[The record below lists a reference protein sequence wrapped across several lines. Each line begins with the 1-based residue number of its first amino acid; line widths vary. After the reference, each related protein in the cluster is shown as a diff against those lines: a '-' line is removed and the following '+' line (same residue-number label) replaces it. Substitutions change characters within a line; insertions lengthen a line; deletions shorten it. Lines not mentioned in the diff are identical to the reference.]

1 MDKIVHRENRYY
13 GGSLMLKSPLT
24 ALFAAASLVCA
35 AAPEF
40 TIVPEPALE
49 VRLGNDTVVA
59 ADNFRISGTPV
70 AISAQRTETVAGD
83 TVINS
88 FGEQSGIP
96 FRREVSVRDG
106 GKEVE
111 ISFLARVPAYSEAA
125 FGKLPDGTS
134 KGVSYEVAIPVERF
148 RKGRYTLITGRSSL
162 TSERSGKGL
171 PPREKVRWLL
181 LQNDRESLIFD
192 CDPRGVNAH
201 GDYGPNGVIGMWQIR
216 HEGDK
221 LLLGI
226 HYTPR
231 LCGGD
236 LCGKL
241 VIHTGDR
248 TAYDARHAHRGYR
261 YFSVLEPERRFVFG
275 AKKFGK
281 DLISADTLDYTAERG
296 FGWSR
301 HGKLDVRTFAPE
313 GAQYSAVA
321 SPEAAAF
328 RTDRLRSGLYLV
340 TVTAGNGTEKSV
352 GPFAIACDG
361 RKAID
366 AVTLAPH
373 SVTEAVFPAW
383 IESGSTTLEFTGS
396 WQIST
401 INLQLLQTG
410 KEDYT
415 FRRGFWRSTKGPYP
429 SVMRHSEHYAEEPR
443 YSTSVTSYPLPEQ
456 GKEMGA
462 PRKAWKFP
470 TLHAKFAS
478 PADDWRGGAVISSQ
492 GTSNGGT
499 FQEFAEPALLERRM
513 NELKNDNINAI
524 LLNGFLARHGFPRH
538 LDRVEKAVADFVEAG
553 HARGMKV
560 LDHQDYSILWDSDS
574 GFRVLIENLPKLQ
587 RTVIGGMPNRGLCP
601 VNPAALAPYMKYI
614 VKHVKNTGIDGIMV
628 DETCF
633 HGLEFCGCAAC
644 RKAFTAETG
653 WHLPVNE
660 LSKDLN
666 NSESVLWRTWLKW
679 RQKKVGDFWYR
690 LKSEVAPFRPDF
702 VVMGYTT
709 HYGMT
714 STYGSKNQGNALEQ
728 LSRTWDFI
736 GTEIMS
742 RNVYGCYRATQG
754 YRKAKNQYRNSLGL
768 PVFGLVYSSGPD
780 WNVLYFGWALNNMN
794 AQTTWE
800 MSGFYCPEG
809 LSNYRLF
816 TVEKGN
822 MNGKT
827 AQPVADVALLFSNP
841 SRDWP
846 RMAAYPPDL
855 FGTSQLLSARHIQHE
870 FLNEMGLRPEVLKRF
885 KVLCLNNVTA
895 LDDAGWAAVG
905 DFVKAGGTLFL
916 TGRTGAVDE
925 NGTTRE
931 LFLPAKFF
939 PGLKLGNKALKSKEF
954 SDGKQTWK
962 VANPI
967 AGAQFIWPK
976 NKVPAGAEVLMTAQ
990 LGKRNDYPALV
1001 KTAYGKGTVYLTPF
1015 LFGVPA
1021 HSSEVTSGK
1030 AVTFVPQPDADELA
1044 NAVLDKVGATRNV
1057 WNPVE
1062 VPAAVLTS
1070 VYRDGKDT
1078 MVHFL
1083 NATESKFKKGDVL
1096 PHILKENP
1104 YPQLEKDIVFE
1115 IPGTYRK
1122 VWAASPDFEKTE
1134 LKGVTARNGVTRVTL
1149 PKKLLKTY
1157 TIVHLEQ

>member
-1 MDKIVHRENRYY
+1 MF
-13 GGSLMLKSPLT
+13 
-24 ALFAAASLVCA
+24 LFACAVSGA
-35 AAPEF
+35 AANDF
-40 TIVPEPALE
+40 TLVSEPTLE
-49 VRLGNDTVVA
+49 VRYGQTPVVT
-59 ADNFRISGTPV
+59 ADRFKISGTPV
-70 AISAQRTETVAGD
+70 AITAQRTETIDGS

-88 FGEQSGIP
+88 FGSQSGVP
-96 FRREVSVRDG
+96 YRREVSVRDG

-111 ISFLARVPAYSEAA
+111 ISFLAKARPYNEAT
-125 FGKLPDGTS
+125 FGKLPDGTP
-134 KGVSYEVAIPVERF
+134 KGLSYEVEIPVERF
-148 RKGRYTLITGRSSL
+148 RKGRYTIITGRSSK
-162 TSERSGKGL
+162 TSEHSGKGL
-171 PPREKVRWLL
+171 PPKEKVRWLL
-181 LQNDRESLIFD
+181 LENDQESLIFD

-201 GDYGPNGVIGMWQIR
+201 GDYGPNSVIGMWQIR
-216 HEGDK
+216 YEGNK

-241 VIHTGDR
+241 IIHTGDR

-261 YFSVLEPERRFVFG
+261 YFSVLESERRFVFG
-275 AKKFGK
+275 ARKFGK
-281 DLISADTLDYTAERG
+281 GLTNAGTLEYNAKRL

-301 HGKLDVRTFAPE
+301 HGELTVRNFAPE

-321 SPEAAAF
+321 GSQPAAF
-328 RTDRLRSGLYLV
+328 RIDNLRSGLYLV
-340 TVTAGNGTEKSV
+340 TVTAGNGAAAPV

-366 AVTLAPH
+366 AVTLAPN
-373 SVTEAVFPAW
+373 SVTEAVFSAW
-383 IESGSTTLEFTGS
+383 IESGSTTLEFSGN

-401 INLQLLQTG
+401 INLQLLQSS

-456 GKEMGA
+456 GKEMAA
-462 PRKAWKFP
+462 PRKAWEFP

-499 FQEFAEPALLERRM
+499 FQEFAEPELLERRM
-513 NELKNDNINAI
+513 NELRNDNINAI

-538 LDRVEKAVADFVEAG
+538 LARVEKAVADFVKAG

-560 LDHQDYSILWDSDS
+560 LDHQDYSILWDADS

-587 RTVIGGMPNRGLCP
+587 RTVIGGMPNRGFCP
-601 VNPAALAPYMKYI
+601 VNPAALDPYMEYI
-614 VKHVKNTGIDGIMV
+614 VKHVRNTGLDGLMI

-633 HGLEFCGCAAC
+633 HGTEFCGCAAC

-653 WHLPVNE
+653 WYLPVNE

-666 NSESVLWRTWLKW
+666 NSASVLWRTWLKW

-690 LKSEVAPFRPDF
+690 LKSEIAPFRPDF

-709 HYGMT
+709 HYGMN
-714 STYGSKNQGNALEQ
+714 STYGSKGQGNALEQ

-754 YRKAKNQYRNSLGL
+754 YRKAKNQFRNSLGI

-827 AQPVADVALLFSNP
+827 AQPVADVALLFSNA

-846 RMAAYPPDL
+846 CMASYPPDL
-855 FGTSQLLSARHIQHE
+855 FGTSQLLSTRHIQHE
-870 FLNEMGLRPEVLKRF
+870 FLNEMGLRPEILKRF
-885 KVLCLNNVTA
+885 KVLCINNATA
-895 LDDAGWAAVG
+895 LDDAGWTAVRE
-905 DFVKAGGTLFL
+905 FVKAGGTLFL
-916 TGRTGAVDE
+916 TGRTGVADE
-925 NGTTRE
+925 NGTTRDV
-931 LFLPAKFF
+931 FLPAEFF
-939 PGLKLGNKALKSKEF
+939 PGLKLGGKALRSAEF

-962 VANPI
+962 TAKPI
-967 AGAQFIWPK
+967 TAGQFIWPK

-990 LGKRNDYPALV
+990 LGKRSDYPALV
-1001 KTAYGKGTVYLTPF
+1001 KTTYGKGTVYLTPF

-1021 HSSEVTSGK
+1021 HSNEVTSGK
-1030 AVTFVPQPDADELA
+1030 AITFVPQPDADKLA

-1057 WNPVE
+1057 WNPLE

-1083 NATESKFKKGDVL
+1083 NATGSKFKAKDVL
-1096 PHILKENP
+1096 PHVLKGNP
-1104 YPQLEKDIVFE
+1104 YPLPEKDIVYE
-1115 IPGTYRK
+1115 IPGKYRK
-1122 VWAASPDFEKTE
+1122 VWAASPDFAKTE
-1134 LKGVTARNGVTRVTL
+1134 LKGVTEKDGVTRVIL
-1149 PKKLLKTY
+1149 PKELLKTY
-1157 TIVHLEQ
+1157 TIVHMEQ